1 MSLSNR
7 QTASIARR
15 FFFLVAMVVAFAFG
29 MHFWG
34 VPVLLHIDK
43 SFSYTA
49 DVLSLDNFFDE
60 KSGKFKGESRSVT
73 TFGYRFVREE
83 EKGVIVKNFFDV
95 RTVDGEKIVAIERN
109 YGINPYS
116 WAHQAGVGDKDRSG
130 YLFAPRH
137 LKKGEPFSYW
147 HVNYDKEIK
156 LVFEKEELINGL
168 KTYRYKASFE
178 TDQTKD
184 LLHLS
189 GVPEEKGVSLDVSL
203 AVWFEPVSGW
213 LVKYEDS
220 AIAYYY
226 DRITGKRL
234 SPWNKFSNRYRIT
247 SVEREAEHA
256 KLEKAHI
263 FVAEVLIPFLF
274 FAAFSALILWKQ
286 GRKTAIGVFVA
297 GGAILFGFTYVF
309 FSFNTLLEKP
319 VVVGISRFGNEGGRE
334 YADNIRGFKDA
345 LADAG
350 YHEGKE
356 IFYIEGSA
364 RTNVRQARRIA
375 QVFLEKNVDM
385 VYSLTTPGTMVM
397 KEMISNRPV
406 VFSIVP
412 YPVESG
418 LIASLKN
425 SGNNL
430 VGTRNWVPAEEQMAI
445 FREMAPTMKTMGFVH
460 NIGDANS
467 GIQFDEVREAAKQ
480 SDVEVVDIGG
490 NDSGSIVRAL
500 RVSPAHFDALYSACD
515 ISIEEDAEKA
525 VIAFARERKVPA
537 FSCSIEGIQKG
548 NLLGVAADFYQI
560 GKLAGEKA
568 ALILQ
573 GATPQSL
580 ETSTVAR
587 PFIYVNEAAA
597 RTLGF
602 PIPQSILTKA
612 KEIF

>member
-1 MSLSNR
+1 MNLLNNQTSN
-7 QTASIARR
+7 IAPR
-15 FFFLVAMVVAFAFG
+15 FFFLIAVVVAFAFG
-29 MHFWG
+29 MRLWG
-34 VPVLLHIDK
+34 VPFLLHMDK

-60 KSGKFKGESRSVT
+60 KSGKFNGESRSVT

-83 EKGVIVKNFFDV
+83 GKVVIMKNFFDV
-95 RTVDGEKIVAIERN
+95 RTVDGEKIVAVERN
-109 YGINPYS
+109 YGIDPYS
-116 WAHQAGVGDKDRSG
+116 WAHQAGAGDKDRSG

-137 LKKGEPFSYW
+137 LKKGRTFSYW
-147 HVNYDKEIK
+147 HVNYDKELK
-156 LVFEKEELINGL
+156 LVFEKEEVINGL

-184 LLHLS
+184 LTHLP
-189 GVPEEKGVSLDVSL
+189 GVPKERGVSLDVSL
-203 AVWFEPVSGW
+203 TVWFEPVSGW

-226 DRITGKRL
+226 DRATGGRL
-234 SPWNKFSNRYRIT
+234 SPWNKFSNRYRVT

-256 KLEKAHI
+256 KAQKARI
-263 FVAEVLIPFLF
+263 FVAEVLLPFLLF
-274 FAAFSALILWKQ
+274 VVFSALILWKQ
-286 GRKTAIGVFVA
+286 SRKTAIGVFIA
-297 GGAILFGFTYVF
+297 GGAILSGFTYVF
-309 FSFNTLLEKP
+309 FSFNTLPEKP
-319 VVVGISRFGNEGGRE
+319 VVVGIFRFGNEGNRE
-334 YADNIRGFKDA
+334 YSDNIRGFKDA
-345 LADAG
+345 LSDAG
-350 YHEGKE
+350 YNEGKDVL
-356 IFYIEGSA
+356 YIEGQAHSNE
-364 RTNVRQARRIA
+364 RKARRIA

-385 VYSLTTPGTMVM
+385 VYSLTTPGTTVM
-397 KEMISNRPV
+397 KEIVSNRPV

-430 VGTRNWVPAEEQMAI
+430 VGTRNWVPAEEQMAV
-445 FREMAPTMKTMGFVH
+445 FREMMPTLKTVGFVRDTD
-460 NIGDANS
+460 DANS
-467 GIQFDEVREAAKQ
+467 EILLREMREAAKQ
-480 SDVEVVDIGG
+480 SDIEVLPVGG
-490 NDSGSIVRAL
+490 SDVAGIVRAL
-500 RVSPAHFDALYSACD
+500 RASPTHFDALYSACD
-515 ISIEEDAEKA
+515 ISAEEEVEKE
-525 VIAFARERKVPA
+525 VIAFARERKLPV
-537 FSCSIEGIQKG
+537 FSCGISGIQKG
-548 NLLGVAADFYQI
+548 GLLGVVADFYQI

-597 RTLGF
+597 RTLGI

-612 KEIF
+612 KAL